1 MLRALATGLLTRKL
15 ARGVNR
21 RTGNPLL
28 RIAGMAAAGYV
39 ANRIFRNRK
48 KAHPGYASS
57 RRGWATRSA

>member
-1 MLRALATGLLTRKL
+1 MIRALATGLLTSRL

-39 ANRIFRNRK
+39 ANRLLRGKQRGTR
-48 KAHPGYASS
+48 ARPAS
-57 RRGWATRSA
+57 RRGWASRFA